1 MPDKVGLKFLF
12 VINPIAGGKQKG
24 EWEQAIRDYF
34 EALPHTVEIYLLGND
49 DDQNAIKRLL
59 TDYQPDRVGA
69 VGGDGTVT
77 MLAKQLRDSEMALG
91 IIPAGSANGM
101 AKDLGIPGVLNEA
114 LAVMV
119 GGEVQKI
126 DLIQINDEICL
137 HLSDI
142 GLNAQLIKYFEEGKL
157 RGKLGYAKVL
167 LKVLWKKEKMQ
178 VIVGTKDQQ
187 VRRNAFMVV
196 IANASKYGFGTVI
209 NPVGNIDDGTFEVV
223 IVRRLALS
231 ELLKMIFRPQ
241 PFNPKKIETFH
252 ARSVSIET
260 MKHAHFQV
268 DGEYLGKVKKINGKI
283 LPSALTMIL
292 PKETKNNN

>member
-1 MPDKVGLKFLF
+1 MPDQEGLKFLF
-12 VINPIAGGKQKG
+12 VINPIAGGKEKG
-24 EWEQAIRDYF
+24 EWEKSIRDYF
-34 EALPHTVEIYLLGND
+34 QPLSHHLEIYLLGND
-49 DDQNAIKRLL
+49 NDQEAIKRLI
-59 TDYQPDRVGA
+59 TEFKPDRVGA

-77 MLAKQLRDSEMALG
+77 MLAKELKDSPIALG

-101 AKDLGIPGVLNEA
+101 AMELAIPVVASEA
-114 LAVMV
+114 LDIMV
-119 GGEVQKI
+119 NGEVRKI
-126 DLIQINDEICL
+126 DLIQINNEICL

-178 VIVGTKDQQ
+178 VIVGTKGQE
-187 VRRNAFMVV
+187 VRRHAFMVV

-231 ELLKMIFRPQ
+231 ELLKMIFKPQ

-260 MKHAHFQV
+260 LKHAHFQV
-268 DGEYLGKVKKINGKI
+268 DGEYLGKVKKIVGKI

-292 PKETKNNN
+292 PKENVK